1 MTAAGGA
8 AAGAT
13 AAAAIA
19 QAVKASGVVVR
30 VEPEDF
36 RLLLERNR
44 GGLVVTATGGFLGGR
59 HDYLMSYKGLAFF
72 TRSKEPLILG
82 GDVEVVAAQ
91 KIWIPG

>member
-1 MTAAGGA
+1 MSSAGAAGA
-8 AAGAT
+8 AAL
-13 AAAAIA
+13 AAAIA
-19 QAVKASGVVVR
+19 QAVKASGVLVR

-36 RLLLERNR
+36 RLLLERNH

-72 TRSKEPLILG
+72 TRSKEPIELG

-91 KIWIPG
+91 KIWIPS